1 MNIRKTFGAVCAL
14 ALAASAALAA
24 EAWYVV
30 CTTDMVGNKT
40 YDVKN
45 KEDMLELKKQAE
57 REARLFPK
65 ALAKVQKEWTANPD
79 AHQFKWQ
86 GQHLKPRTV
95 KESQP
100 YPNHDKALAKADKL
114 TDKELGIDDASKK
127 SKSKKKI
134 SEKEEEKLYKE
145 RMRRQELEETAA
157 AVQKEIE
164 AMAGAA
170 PAAPAK

>member
-24 EAWYVV
+24 EAWYVI

-40 YDVKN
+40 YEVKN
-45 KEDMLELKKQAE
+45 KEDMLALKKQME
-57 REARLFPK
+57 SEARLFPK
-65 ALAKVQKEWTANPD
+65 ALAKVQKEWTDNKD

-86 GQHLKPRTV
+86 GQHLKPRAV

-100 YPNHDKALAKADKL
+100 YPDREKAMAKADKM
-114 TDKELGIDDASKK
+114 TDKELGLDDKK
-127 SKSKKKI
+127 PKTKKKL

-145 RMRRQELEETAA
+145 KLRKQELEELAQS
-157 AVQKEIE
+157 VQKEIE
-164 AMAGAA
+164 AMMA
-170 PAAPAK
+170 PAAAPAK

>member
-24 EAWYVV
+24 EAWYVI

-40 YDVKN
+40 YEVKN
-45 KEDMLELKKQAE
+45 KEDMLALKKQME
-57 REARLFPK
+57 SEARLFQK
-65 ALAKVQKEWTANPD
+65 ALAKIQKEWAENPD

-100 YPNHDKALAKADKL
+100 YPSYEKALARADKL
-114 TDKELGIDDASKK
+114 TDKELGLDDAGKK
-127 SKSKKKI
+127 AKPKKL
-134 SEKEEEKLYKE
+134 SEKEEARLYKE

-157 AVQKEIE
+157 AVLKELE
-164 AMAGAA
+164 TLAA
-170 PAAPAK
+170 DPK